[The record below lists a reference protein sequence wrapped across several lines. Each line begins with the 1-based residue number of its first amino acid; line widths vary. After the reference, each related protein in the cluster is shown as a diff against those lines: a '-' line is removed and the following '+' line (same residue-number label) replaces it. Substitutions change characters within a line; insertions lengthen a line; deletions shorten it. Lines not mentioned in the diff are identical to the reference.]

1 MSASFD
7 KDKESMV
14 KGFSPM
20 HDHPLQHQL
29 FYGNSNAVNGS
40 SNLVSSPS
48 QSPAPSSPSMVGY
61 HMPMYG
67 NNMARYPVQMNM
79 SQKLQPQQ
87 QSGMNH
93 NPMAHHGLSAAT
105 GNSPV
110 SPHIDLST
118 LNSSQPNTPYLA
130 RQLSYAQ
137 MSRQSASP
145 HHHARTAA
153 ALARGTTLS
162 TAVTIT
168 DPNNP
173 TKNLAGLGNKRGGR
187 SNEVLENEGV
197 PTKVNEPNPLQS
209 WSSLDMGGM
218 GLQNLSA
225 TLFNAYEFLTTL
237 YINHN
242 NLTYLSS
249 SISKLVNL
257 KVLDASGN
265 KLTSIPPEMGM
276 LVQLKELLLFD
287 NNLETL
293 PNELGTLYQLETLG
307 LEGNPLH
314 AALKSLLLKEGSQ
327 AVIVSLRENCPG
339 TGNHTSVIC
348 GKNHLTLDYFFSWH
362 ATT

>member
-7 KDKESMV
+7 KDKESLV

-29 FYGNSNAVNGS
+29 YFSNSAVNGS
-40 SNLVSSPS
+40 SNMVSSPS
-48 QSPAPSSPSMVGY
+48 QSPASSSPSMVGY
-61 HMPMYG
+61 HIPMYG
-67 NNMARYPVQMNM
+67 NNMARYPVQMNLA
-79 SQKLQPQQ
+79 QKLQPQQ

-93 NPMAHHGLSAAT
+93 NPLAHHALSAPT

-153 ALARGTTLS
+153 ALARGTPLS
-162 TAVTIT
+162 STVTIT

-173 TKNLAGLGNKRGGR
+173 TKSLSGLGAKRGGKATESHEENGIPAKI
-187 SNEVLENEGV
+187 SN
-197 PTKVNEPNPLQS
+197 PNPLQS

-218 GLQNLSA
+218 GLQNLSP

-237 YINHN
+237 YVNHN

-249 SISKLVNL
+249 AIANLVNL

-287 NNLETL
+287 NSLVTL

-307 LEGNPLH
+307 LEGNPIH
-314 AALKSLLLKEGSQ
+314 ADLKSLLLKEGSQ

-339 TGNHTSVIC
+339 MNFIYSCIVLDC
-348 GKNHLTLDYFFSWH
+348 HLVCH
-362 ATT
+362 AGYLT